1 MKLIPED
8 QLLTAPGLDREK
20 IKLVAISIG
29 VGGVCGDGVL
39 LSIVFVC
46 SKVMV
51 DGVGGG

>member
-20 IKLVAISIG
+20 IKVVTISVG
-29 VGGVCGDGVL
+29 VGVDCGEL

-46 SKVMV
+46 DKVMV

>member
-20 IKLVAISIG
+20 IKVVAISIG
-29 VGGVCGDGVL
+29 DGGVCGEL
-39 LSIVFVC
+39 LFIVIVC
-46 SKVMV
+46 GKVMV

>member
-20 IKLVAISIG
+20 IKVVTISVG
-29 VGGVCGDGVL
+29 VGVDCGEL
-39 LSIVFVC
+39 LCIVFVC
-46 SKVMV
+46 GKLMV